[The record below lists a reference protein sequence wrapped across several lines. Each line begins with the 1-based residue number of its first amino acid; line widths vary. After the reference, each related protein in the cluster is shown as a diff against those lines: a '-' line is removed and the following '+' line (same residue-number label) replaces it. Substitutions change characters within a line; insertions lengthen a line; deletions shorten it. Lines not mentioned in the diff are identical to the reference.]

1 MAVLPEMIP
10 VSDLRQ
16 DAAATLKRLELSCA
30 PIIITQLG
38 RAAAVLMS
46 VKSYERS
53 EEERQLLLRLLKAEE
68 EIQKGEGRDL
78 DEVMA
83 QSRDLLESKSE

>member
-1 MAVLPEMIP
+1 MTVLPEMFP

-16 DAAATLKRLELSCA
+16 DTATTLKRLEHSRA
-30 PIIITQLG
+30 PIVITQRG
-38 RAAAVLMS
+38 HTSAVPMN
-46 VKSYERS
+46 VKPHERS
-53 EEERQLLLRLLKAEE
+53 EEERQLLPRLLNAEE
-68 EIQKGEGRDL
+68 EIQKGEGHDL